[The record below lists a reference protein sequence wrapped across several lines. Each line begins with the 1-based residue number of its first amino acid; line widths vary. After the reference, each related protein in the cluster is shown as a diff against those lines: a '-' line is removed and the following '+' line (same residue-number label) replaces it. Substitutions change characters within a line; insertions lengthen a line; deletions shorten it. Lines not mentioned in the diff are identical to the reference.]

1 MGKIISSYDCEI
13 RNDES
18 VKDFMVLTNKKTG
31 QVTFFDSLIEKAKTK
46 QIAGVQM
53 VVGSEKRAVF
63 SEKELRAAMKY
74 LNTDKCVLNMIPMS
88 DLLKC

>member
-18 VKDFMVLTNKKTG
+18 VKDLMVLTNKKTNHI
-31 QVTFFDSLIEKAKTK
+31 TFFDSLLENARSK

-53 VVGSEKRAVF
+53 VVGTEKRAVF
-63 SEKELRAAMKY
+63 SEKELRICMKS
-74 LNTDKCVLNMIPMS
+74 LETNKCVLNIVPMS